1 MRLRR
6 FRLRNYG
13 CFAELDLELA
23 TEPGRITLITAPNGA
38 GKSVLRHAFHDL
50 LFDIPRES
58 PMRFRHGYAGMSLHA
73 DAETADGVPF
83 SFGWERGGRP
93 QRVASDDG
101 LFAALRHG
109 VTPQQLESLFALDT
123 TRLRKGGT
131 DLKGGATLSEALL
144 AGTGELTSAK
154 AVRAVLDARRNENW
168 GKNRSKP
175 PLNFAAGRLEETRRR
190 VRGAVVR
197 PEAREREEQASARRQ
212 HELDQAR
219 RERAEAAAETN
230 RLNRIALTRP
240 HLLALAEAE
249 AWLDANADAPALPLG
264 LDTKLAAARQD
275 AVLARTRHEDAKL
288 ALTGATEVGE
298 GILRDPACNR
308 LAHRLATL
316 PGLLGEI
323 ENKGKDVVLRR
334 AEHVARVESVRA
346 GLRAIGS
353 DVPTERAAEVIPTV
367 GLKADLQAS
376 ITEEARLGAAV
387 ELARNGLQ
395 RAQGVLKKAEDDLTV
410 AEPLPDGL
418 LALLAEIRTDRNP
431 VTHAEE
437 TEAAANAAS
446 AEVRRLLA
454 TAPGWK
460 GTAEELRAV
469 TLPPEAEFERLDADR
484 VAAAATANAAGRRR
498 SDVEAQEKAARD
510 ALAELRPDELPD
522 TASVLA
528 ARAVRD
534 LGMRLVLARAY
545 GTAPSSAA
553 EEEGFADGEPMPLAY
568 ERRVR
573 EADDLA
579 DRRET
584 ELDRVQEA
592 ERLRRQI
599 EALAEP
605 LRAAAVD
612 EAETS
617 GTLAAAETAWAEAV
631 APLGLGPRTTIGE
644 LRQACGVRR
653 TLVEA
658 LTRSE
663 LAARAQAG
671 LARNHLAW
679 AERIAACLGVAV
691 APLGSLLAAADL
703 RVAKAQK
710 AEQAVTR
717 RLAVLDGARRAVPDA
732 KDVLDAA
739 AGAMDRWREAWAI
752 LLRRLGRPQDESP
765 AAVAAVLEGIA
776 ALERHHLDALSLA
789 KRIDGMEAD
798 LDRFAK
804 TVSALA
810 LELGQAPGA
819 TAAETAR
826 GLIARAAAASQAE
839 AAWGQ
844 GRQALQSAAEAE
856 KKARDDLRDVR
867 ARLEAVIAA
876 CGAADPEGAEA
887 RVAASRAHAVQVV
900 RRDAARAKLLE
911 HGDGLAAAALRA
923 EAEAVPVDEM
933 PSRRQAAAEAA
944 DSAQARAEQASV
956 ALSESQ
962 RALDQAAA
970 STEPMEAQADHEAAI
985 AVFDRLLEEQL
996 VLHLASTM
1004 LGNAMREVEETMGSS
1019 ALARTSDAFSAVTGG
1034 AYVLQSHDGLKGEEL
1049 YAIEQAFPN
1058 ERKEL
1063 TELSEGTRDQ
1073 LYLALRME
1081 ALRGHCQ
1088 SAMAVPFIAD
1098 DILQTFD
1105 DERAAAALR
1114 ALCELSADLQVIVL
1128 THHPHLQALA
1138 ETAGPERVLFV
1149 TI

>member
-58 PMRFRHGYAGMSLHA
+58 PMRFRHGYTGMSLHA
-73 DAETADGVPF
+73 DAETADGMPF

-101 LFAALRHG
+101 LFAALRNG

-168 GKNRSKP
+168 GKGRSRP
-175 PLNFAAGRLEETRRR
+175 PLNAATARLEETRRR

-197 PEAREREEQASARRQ
+197 PEVREREEQASAQRQ
-212 HELDQAR
+212 HELNQAR
-219 RERAEAAAETN
+219 KERSEAAAETS

-240 HLLALAEAE
+240 HLLALKEAE
-249 AWLDANADAPALPLG
+249 AWLNTNADAPALPLG
-264 LDTKLAAARQD
+264 LDTKLAAARQA
-275 AVLARTRHEDAKL
+275 AVLARTRHEDAEL
-288 ALTGATEVGE
+288 ALTGATEAVE

-308 LAHRLATL
+308 IAHRLAAL

-323 ENKGKDVVLRR
+323 ENKGNDVVLRR
-334 AEHVARVESVRA
+334 AEHVARMESIRG

-353 DVPTERAAEVIPTV
+353 DVPANRAAEVIPTV
-367 GLKADLQAS
+367 GLKADLQAA

-387 ELARNGLQ
+387 GLARNGLQ

-418 LALLAEIRTDRNP
+418 LTLLAEIKADRNP

-437 TEAAANAAS
+437 TEAVANVAS

-469 TLPPEAEFERLDADR
+469 TLPPEVEFERLDADR
-484 VAAAATANAAGRRR
+484 VAAATAATAAEKRR
-498 SDVEAQEKAARD
+498 SDVEAEEKVARA
-510 ALAELRPDELPD
+510 ALAEQRPDELPD
-522 TASVLA
+522 TASVVA

-534 LGMRLVLARAY
+534 RGMRLVLTRAY
-545 GTAPSSAA
+545 GTAPSAA
-553 EEEGFADGEPMPLAY
+553 EEEGFAAGEPMPLAY

-584 ELDRVQEA
+584 ELDRVKEA

-605 LRAAAVD
+605 LRHAFVD

-617 GTLAAAETAWAEAV
+617 GKLATAETAWAEAV
-631 APLGLGPRTTIGE
+631 APLGLGPRTTIGD

-671 LARNHLAW
+671 LARKHLAW
-679 AERIAACLGVAV
+679 AERIAACLGVTAG
-691 APLGSLLAAADL
+691 PLGSLLAAADQ
-703 RVAKAQK
+703 RVTRAKT

-717 RLAVLDGARRAVPDA
+717 RQAALEGARQAVPDA
-732 KDVLDAA
+732 EDVLDAA
-739 AGAMDRWREAWAI
+739 VGAMDRWREAWAI
-752 LLRRLGRPQDESP
+752 LLGRLGRPQDESS

-789 KRIDGMEAD
+789 ERIDGMEAD
-798 LDRFAK
+798 LDRFAE

-826 GLIARAAAASQAE
+826 GLIERATAASQAE

-844 GRQALQSAAEAE
+844 GRQAMQSAAEAE

-867 ARLEAVIAA
+867 TRLEAVIAA
-876 CGAADPEGAEA
+876 CGATDPEGAEA
-887 RVAASRAHAVQVV
+887 RIAASRAHADQVA

-911 HGDGLAAAALRA
+911 HGDGLAAAVLRA
-923 EAEAVPVDEM
+923 DADAVPVDEM
-933 PSRRQAAAEAA
+933 PSRREAAAEAA
-944 DSAQARAEQASV
+944 TSAQTRAEQASV
-956 ALSESQ
+956 ALNESQ
-962 RALDQAAA
+962 RTLDQAAA

-1004 LGNAMREVEETMGSS
+1004 LGNAMREVEETLGGS
-1019 ALARTSDAFSAVTGG
+1019 ALARTSEAFSAVTGG
-1034 AYVLQSHDGLKGEEL
+1034 AYVLQSHDGPKGEEL

-1114 ALCELSADLQVIVL
+1114 ALCELSANLQVVVL
-1128 THHPHLQALA
+1128 THHPHLQAVAKTLS
-1138 ETAGPERVLFV
+1138 PECVQFLRLR
-1149 TI
+1149 